1 MIRIKIKLYINMK
14 KYYIIIAFLIAGL
27 YSFAETTLYTPVLVA
42 PIENAINQM
51 PNVLLNWD
59 PVSGN
64 IGLRYEVQVDT
75 ASSFS
80 NPIVLQTELS
90 GARPSGLLFATK
102 YFWRVRGI
110 DNTGTSEW
118 SVTRSFTVIVTVVLG
133 SPAVNATGIMPNA
146 EIAWSAITGL
156 TYYDLQVD
164 TVSTF
169 DSPLTSII
177 AVPGTQTKTNLSN
190 LYFNTK
196 YYRRMRARHQNDT
209 SAWSAI
215 RSFTTRKTI
224 KITTPPSPDSL
235 GVDQNV
241 LVTFKWD
248 AIKGINKYIILVA
261 DNPDF
266 LLPSSIET
274 TKNTINSDT
283 LNFGV
288 TYYWKVEAIH
298 ALDMVSS
305 PIRSFTTISKV
316 NLVSPADGL
325 TGVSYAPAFFWEPI
339 KGSVSYDIWLCN
351 SPTFDDAS
359 LKPYKM
365 DNTNPADENNEK
377 FQIPAFVLDS
387 AQVYYWKVRAV
398 APADTSD
405 WSTTWSFRVT
415 ANGIETVLPAKLSMS
430 VFPNPAKN
438 KVSVV
443 IRSSEH
449 SEYELSISNLLG
461 NILISN
467 QVQFANGKSVAD
479 IDVSSLPNG
488 VYFVKIQKESSV
500 FMSKLIIDR

>member
-1 MIRIKIKLYINMK
+1 MK
-14 KYYIIIAFLIAGL
+14 KCYIIIAFLIAGI

-42 PIENAINQM
+42 PVDNAINQM

-64 IGLRYEVQVDT
+64 IGLHYEVQVDT

-90 GARPSGLLFATK
+90 STRPSGLLFATK
-102 YFWRVRGI
+102 YFWRVRGV

-118 SVTRSFTVIVTVVLG
+118 SVTRSFTVIVTVILG
-133 SPAVNATGIMPNA
+133 NPAVNATKVMPNA
-146 EIAWSAITGL
+146 EIIWTAITGL
-156 TYYDLQVD
+156 TFYDLQLD
-164 TVSTF
+164 TVPTF

-177 AVPGTQTKTNLSN
+177 AIPGTQSKTNLSN

-196 YYRRMRARHQNDT
+196 YYRRMRAIHQNDT
-209 SAWSAI
+209 SAWSAS
-215 RSFTTRKTI
+215 RSFTTRKIIT
-224 KITTPPSPDSL
+224 ITTPPSPDSL
-235 GVDQNV
+235 GVDQDV
-241 LVTFKWD
+241 LVNFKWS
-248 AIKGINKYIILVA
+248 AITGINKYIIMVA

-266 LLPSSIET
+266 LLPSTIET
-274 TKNTINSDT
+274 TKTTINSDT

-288 TYYWKVEAIH
+288 TYYWKVEAVH

-305 PIRSFTTISKV
+305 PIRSFTTINTV

-325 TGVSYAPAFFWEPI
+325 TGVSYAPAFLWEPI
-339 KGSVSYDIWLCN
+339 KGSISYDVWLCT
-351 SPTFDDAS
+351 SPAFNDGS
-359 LKPYKM
+359 LKPYKL
-365 DNTNPADENNEK
+365 DNSNPASGDYEK
-377 FQIPAFVLDS
+377 FQIPSFVLDT

-398 APADTSD
+398 APADTSN
-405 WSTTWSFRVT
+405 WSNTWSFRVT
-415 ANGIETVLPAKLSMS
+415 ANGIESVLPAKLSMS

-449 SEYELSISNLLG
+449 SAYELSISNLLG
-461 NILISN
+461 NILISD
-467 QVQFANGKSVAD
+467 QVQFANGKSVSD

-488 VYFVKIQKESSV
+488 VYFVKIQKETSV